1 MEKRIAIAK
10 YIESC
15 VALGRTQIQALA
27 SLDHDELEIVVS
39 EFLRRSGTQYVVKL
53 RQRVT
58 ADKIDTIKMVREI
71 TDCSLL
77 HAKNFIEG
85 SGELTVTDQ
94 QKNELGRV
102 FLTNLV
108 VNGA

>member
-1 MEKRIAIAK
+1 MEKRVAIAK
-10 YIESC
+10 YIESSL
-15 VALGRTQIQALA
+15 ALGRSYIQALA
-27 SLDHDELEIVVS
+27 SLDYNELEIVITD
-39 EFLRRSGTQYVVKL
+39 FLGRSGTQYVVKL

-58 ADKIDTIKMVREI
+58 ADKVDTIKLVREI